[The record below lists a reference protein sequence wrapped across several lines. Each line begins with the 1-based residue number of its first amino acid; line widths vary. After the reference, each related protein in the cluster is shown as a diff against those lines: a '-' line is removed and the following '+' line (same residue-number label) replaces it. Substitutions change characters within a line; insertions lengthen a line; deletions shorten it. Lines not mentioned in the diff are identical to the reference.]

1 MKVVKHGPQV
11 WENLHFTVKQQ
22 ITDLYDLVNET
33 TGTPLQNYMD
43 TTRGIQ
49 DIMDDCIRRKLS
61 LRALGG
67 SWSFTPIAATD
78 GIILNTRPLNMVFN
92 VKSDS
97 VHQDYQGKAEDLS
110 FAQCGNAIWELNK
123 YLNPRGRSLKTCGAS
138 NGQTV
143 VGAMSTGTHGS
154 AIDFGAIQD
163 YVVGLHIITSPNSDV
178 YLERKSYPVVSKN
191 FIDKLNTSLI
201 QDDELFNAALVSMG
215 GMGFIHGVMIETEP
229 LFLLECSMRKV
240 PFDKKLFDLMT
251 KLDFKHPQLPYPDKR
266 PFQFQVMINPYDL
279 KNGVMVTTM
288 YKQPYHTD
296 YTPPEIKDDVLGPGD
311 DAPCFIGKLT
321 GVIKKV
327 TPLIVNNL
335 LAASLK
341 PYEKKVG
348 TLAEIFSNFNIRG
361 KVASA
366 AIGVAKEN
374 CIDALKVLLEL
385 NEQHK
390 FVGLFACRFVKKSK
404 ALLAFTK
411 YEHTCIIEL
420 DGVLSKESLK
430 FYDLFCDALE
440 KSNIDF
446 TYHWGKLNPLN
457 SDRVKRMYGDNYL
470 RFLFVRNKLLQEP
483 MLQVFN
489 NGIFKDWGF
498 VEDSSSRGVW
508 V

>member
-1 MKVVKHGPQV
+1 MKIVKNGPQL
-11 WENLHFTVKQQ
+11 WENLHCTVKQP

-33 TGTPLQNYMD
+33 TGTPLENYHD

-49 DIMDDCIRRKLS
+49 DIMADCIRNHLS

-78 GIILNTRPLNMVFN
+78 GIILNTRGLNSVFTISASSLN
-92 VKSDS
+92 PNYK
-97 VHQDYQGKAEDLS
+97 GKPEELS
-110 FAQCGNAIWELNK
+110 FVQCGNSIWELNN

-138 NGQTV
+138 NGQTI

-163 YVVGLHIITSPNSDV
+163 YVKGLHIITGPNSDV
-178 YLERKSYPVVSKN
+178 YLERKSYPVVSET
-191 FIDKLNTSLI
+191 FIAKLNTSLI

-240 PFDKKLFDLMT
+240 PFDQQLFDLMT
-251 KLDFKHPQLPYPDKR
+251 RLDFKHPQLPYADKR
-266 PFQFQVMINPYDL
+266 PFQFQVMINPYDM
-279 KNGVMVTTM
+279 KNGVMMTTM
-288 YKQPYHTD
+288 YKQPYRKD

-321 GVIKKV
+321 QVAKSLV
-327 TPLIVNNL
+327 PAIVNNL

-341 PYEKKVG
+341 PYEKKIG
-348 TLAEIFSNFNIRG
+348 TLAEIFNNFNIRG

-366 AIGVAKEN
+366 AVGVAKED
-374 CIDALKVLLEL
+374 CIKALEL
-385 NEQHK
+385 LLKMNEEHH
-390 FVGLFACRFVKKSK
+390 FVGLFACRFVKKSD
-404 ALLAFTK
+404 ALLAFTRFD
-411 YEHTCIIEL
+411 HTCIIEL

-430 FYDLFCDALE
+430 FYDLFCDAME
-440 KSNIDF
+440 KSGIAF
-446 TYHWGKLNPLN
+446 TYHWGKMNLLNA
-457 SDRVKRMYGDNYL
+457 DRVKRMYGDYYL
-470 RFLFVRNKLLQEP
+470 RFLFARNKLLQEP

-489 NGIFKDWGF
+489 NSIFKDWGF
-498 VEDSSSRGVW
+498 ENGGNARSVW